1 MSGLHFRHGV
11 LLPYLVH
18 FKRASIQF
26 VEYEAGNHANQVS
39 WYATVRLAVY
49 YISSR
54 VPIDNNSVVVYGNP
68 TADVIY
74 GKPYCRI
81 PAYLV
86 GMVFGYIFYKV
97 QGQPFKMNKVQQED
111 CKSV

>member
-1 MSGLHFRHGV
+1 MLSHDNGLIRHVVFSRKESTQHVEGV
-11 LLPYLVH
+11 
-18 FKRASIQF
+18 FKRC
-26 VEYEAGNHANQVS
+26 
-39 WYATVRLAVY
+39 
-49 YISSR
+49 SSFLCFR
-54 VPIDNNSVVVYGNP
+54 AYNNNTIVIYDNAA
-68 TADVIY
+68 ADVIY

-97 QGQPFKMNKVQQED
+97 QGQPFQMNKVQQED